1 MNAQP
6 ILLDENSGRSPA
18 SILSVGHSNH
28 ATEAFIGL
36 LRAHGV
42 DVLCDVRSHPASQ
55 YAHQFNEPQL
65 RADLEA
71 AGLRY
76 LFLGHQLG
84 GRPLGDDYYD
94 AEGHVRYDRVAE
106 SAEFLAGIKRIE
118 REAAERRVAMMCSEE
133 DPAGCHRRLLVARV
147 LGARG
152 IEIRHVRADGRVQT
166 ESDVAAEE
174 VQRKLGSQRTL
185 FDVVEAAPWRSIR
198 SVLPK
203 RRQPTFSAD

>member
-1 MNAQP
+1 MDAQP
-6 ILLDENSGRSPA
+6 TVQSANRERVPA
-18 SILSVGHSNH
+18 EILSVGHSNH
-28 ATEAFIGL
+28 ATLAFVAL
-36 LRAHGV
+36 LRRHGV
-42 DVLCDVRSHPASQ
+42 EVLCDVRSHPASA

-76 LFLGHQLG
+76 VFLGHQLG
-84 GRPLGDDYYD
+84 GRPVGDEYYD
-94 AEGHVRYDRVAE
+94 DEGHVRYDRVAE

-118 REAAERRVAMMCSEE
+118 READRRRVAMMCSEE

-147 LGARG
+147 LEARG
-152 IEIRHVRADGRVQT
+152 VAVRHVRADGRVQT
-166 ESDVAAEE
+166 EADVAAEE
-174 VQRKLGSQRTL
+174 VQRKLGNQRTL